1 MQITRQTE
9 YAIRTALELS
19 TAPFGEFIQTKHI
32 SERHSIPEVFLKKT
46 IQLLSRAGLVIT
58 QRGSQ
63 GGVRLA
69 RPSNEITLADILVA
83 IEGPLALNVC
93 LGENYHCPNRPT
105 CRVHRIIGRAQAAL
119 IKELTRET
127 LADIVSGMPVE
138 G

>member
-9 YAIRTALELS
+9 YAIRTALELATVS
-19 TAPFGEFIQTKHI
+19 AGEFIQTRSI
-32 SERHSIPEVFLKKT
+32 SERHNIPEVFLKKT

-69 RPSNEITLADILVA
+69 KPANEINLADILVA

-93 LGENYHCPNRPT
+93 LAENYQCPNRPT
-105 CRVHRIIGRAQAAL
+105 CRVNRIIVRAQAAL
-119 IKELTRET
+119 VKELTRET
-127 LADIVSGMPVE
+127 LADIIAGMPVD

>member
-19 TAPFGEFIQTKHI
+19 TAPPGEFVQTKYI
-32 SERHSIPEVFLKKT
+32 SERHNIPEVFLKKT
-46 IQLLSRAGLVIT
+46 IQLLSRAGLVVT

-69 RPSNEITLADILVA
+69 RPGKEITLADILVA

-93 LGENYHCPNRPT
+93 LVENYQCPNRPT
-105 CRVHRIIGRAQAAL
+105 CRVHRIIKRAQEAL
-119 IKELTRET
+119 VKELTRET
-127 LADIVSGMPVE
+127 LEDIAAGLPADD
-138 G
+138 